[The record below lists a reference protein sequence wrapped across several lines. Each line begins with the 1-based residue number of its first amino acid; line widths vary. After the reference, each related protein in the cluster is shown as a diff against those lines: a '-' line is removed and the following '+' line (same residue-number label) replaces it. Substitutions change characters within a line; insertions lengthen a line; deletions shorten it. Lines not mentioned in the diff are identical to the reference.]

1 MEATARGLAT
11 LALGWEMPTNI
22 EIKAR
27 VNDWEKL
34 QGIAS
39 ALSDRPVEIIDQLDT
54 FFACPRGRLKL
65 RYLSPTRGELIVYER
80 EDVTGSKASRY
91 LITATAEPDQ
101 LREVLTRAWGVVGT
115 VRKRRYLYMAGQ
127 TRIHLDE
134 VDELGAFLELEVVLL
149 PNQSTAEGDK
159 IAADL
164 MAKLGIKPRDLI
176 AGAYVDML
184 ASQVR

>member
-1 MEATARGLAT
+1 
-11 LALGWEMPTNI
+11 MPTNI

-27 VNDWEKL
+27 VNDWGRL
-34 QGIAS
+34 RSIAGT
-39 ALSDRPVEIIDQLDT
+39 LSDRPVEIIDQLDT
-54 FFACPRGRLKL
+54 FFTCPRGRLKL

-91 LITATAEPDQ
+91 LITATPEPDQ
-101 LREVLTRAWGVVGT
+101 LREVLTRALGVIGT
-115 VRKRRYLYMAGQ
+115 VRKRRYLYLAGQ

-134 VDELGAFLELEVVLL
+134 VDGLGTFLELEVVML
-149 PNQSTAEGDK
+149 PNQPTAEGEQ

-164 MAKLGIKPRDLI
+164 MKKLGVKPRDLI